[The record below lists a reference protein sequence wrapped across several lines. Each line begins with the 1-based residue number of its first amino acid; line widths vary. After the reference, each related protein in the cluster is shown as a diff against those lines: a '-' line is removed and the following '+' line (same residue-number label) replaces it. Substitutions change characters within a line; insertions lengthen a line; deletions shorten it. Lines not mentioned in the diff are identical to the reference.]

1 METDGQAPHSVL
13 ISILTHG
20 SSRRRCWGTEV
31 GDMTPHFAVD
41 LRCSLGQISFLHT
54 PRAPPSPQPY
64 FAYLCHGS
72 IKLSSS
78 SKGGISPRPRECL
91 GVEWP
96 AGAPA
101 SHCVLDSQGGWVWP
115 QHCQALPREEV
126 SMFTGNARQGLGG
139 GWRRGS
145 LPPGALKMF
154 LGSGGAEGRCPSS
167 HLKNEAFCWC

>member
-1 METDGQAPHSVL
+1 
-13 ISILTHG
+13 
-20 SSRRRCWGTEV
+20 
-31 GDMTPHFAVD
+31 MTPHFAVD
-41 LRCSLGQISFLHT
+41 LPCSLGQISFLHVSGLT
-54 PRAPPSPQPY
+54 LPTFVMGALNCPALARVAFFCVP
-64 FAYLCHGS
+64 GNVW
-72 IKLSSS
+72 
-78 SKGGISPRPRECL
+78 

-139 GWRRGS
+139 GWRRGR
-145 LPPGALKMF
+145 LPPGALKMC
-154 LGSGGAEGRCPSS
+154 LGTGGDEGRCPSS